1 MPTRPRKVLERRLE
15 TLLSCSRSAGGT
27 TRMIYTFPEMLLGTA
42 CLIVVWA
49 EVK

>member
-1 MPTRPRKVLERRLE
+1 VLNGASE
-15 TLLSCSRSAGGT
+15 TLLSVSRSAGGH

-42 CLIVVWA
+42 CPIVVWA